1 MLPPKNKTAA
11 QFGSLTSEEGASI
24 GPRAD
29 LEPTATGYL
38 SIRNAKYKNSL
49 DSGDAIPQAGAF
61 QHAMDPGRRVLDGL

>member
-38 SIRNAKYKNSL
+38 SIRDAKYKNSL
-49 DSGDAIPQAGAF
+49 DG
-61 QHAMDPGRRVLDGL
+61 